1 MLEAAVET
9 PGPEEDRRQVS
20 LQTKIKMIQRRED
33 KCSIF
38 SLEGLNIGRKGELK
52 FLVISTDTEV
62 FIFDIE
68 YFGVNA
74 FKMKPRLS
82 LVNDDDETNV
92 YCILNLLMVMRHI
105 IADFRI

>member
-1 MLEAAVET
+1 M
-9 PGPEEDRRQVS
+9 S
-20 LQTKIKMIQRRED
+20 LQTKIEMVQRRED
-33 KCSIF
+33 KCSLF

-74 FKMKPRLS
+74 FKWGLYSVLGKLIFIHTVY
-82 LVNDDDETNV
+82 LLYGHETET
-92 YCILNLLMVMRHI
+92 YDI
-105 IADFRI
+105 

>member
-1 MLEAAVET
+1 M
-9 PGPEEDRRQVS
+9 
-20 LQTKIKMIQRRED
+20 
-33 KCSIF
+33 
-38 SLEGLNIGRKGELK
+38 NIGRKGELK

-92 YCILNLLMVMRHI
+92 YCLLHLLTYGQGHETYYSRLSYLTLVI
-105 IADFRI
+105 NFRERELCQGGARLQSQQ

>member
-1 MLEAAVET
+1 M
-9 PGPEEDRRQVS
+9 
-20 LQTKIKMIQRRED
+20 QTKIKMIQRRED
-33 KCSIF
+33 KCSFF

-74 FKMKPRLS
+74 FKWGLYSVLDNLIFTLITSFFNLNKMLLEIKAKPG
-82 LVNDDDETNV
+82 
-92 YCILNLLMVMRHI
+92 
-105 IADFRI
+105 A